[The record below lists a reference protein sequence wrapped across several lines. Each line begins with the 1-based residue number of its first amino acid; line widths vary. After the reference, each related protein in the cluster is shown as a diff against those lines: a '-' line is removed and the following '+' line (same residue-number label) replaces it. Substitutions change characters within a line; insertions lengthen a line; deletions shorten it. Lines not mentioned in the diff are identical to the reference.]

1 MNEIY
6 DYLEAGFRIFGLH
19 KIDRGQCACENE
31 DCEAIGK
38 HPRMSN
44 WQNVPMWSDDQ
55 LEVMEQ
61 TGHFDTGFGVLCDGF
76 LIIDVDARNGGVE
89 SFNKLCA
96 DHDFDYLGNAGFAV
110 VTGSGNG
117 SMHLYYRLSEPIA
130 LVQHS
135 DSYEGIDFKSS
146 GFIVGNGS
154 LHKSG
159 ANYETMHGAPQDV
172 TEAPQRLIEIL
183 RKPERHRSM
192 ISGIAVDVS
201 EQEISEMLR
210 VIDPDCDHE
219 KWVKIGMAIH
229 DATSGTGLDLWNDW
243 SSRGEKYPTFGQL
256 EKRWHSFGK
265 AGNPVGLG
273 TLIHYARESGYQESA
288 TFEPTVEYDEG
299 ELGEG
304 PDQNIDLLRPPGFV
318 GELTTWVN
326 SQCRFKRENLSV
338 AVALNAVANICGMR
352 VTDDLLGNRT
362 NLLTFCVASSATGK
376 EAIQQAYT
384 KIMQEAGMLQAVYGG
399 IKSEQEIYRNLL
411 RHQGAFYNIGEL
423 GLQLKKIVESKND
436 YYKGATA
443 SLMDI
448 YTKADGVLTISGDL
462 KVEVETELKKELASV
477 SKQIDSKGETEY
489 LANKE
494 KSLIERLEG
503 IGAGIINPFL
513 SVIGYTTPST
523 FDGLMTPQEGES
535 GFVGRS
541 MIFEEKEAHPRIKK
555 GHKIKPMPE
564 SLRAAL
570 MQLRSPGTFS
580 METPDRIEHN
590 GPLAVI
596 PTDEKAAA
604 RLLDGVESYF
614 YNLGTSLLGQPSLVP
629 VVRRAFELVAKISLI
644 LAAPHGLRTI
654 EHVEWAFALV
664 DRDVKKKLM
673 LIRSN
678 DEIRVGDA
686 LGATILGCMDLEVP
700 VSHGVVLD
708 RCRKK
713 KFDDKVIM
721 DMIERMIDENLIVR
735 NEAKHKGNGRKV
747 IKYLLGEGAASIDQ

>member
-1 MNEIY
+1 MNQIY
-6 DYLEAGFRIFGLH
+6 DYLESGFRIFGLH
-19 KIDRGQCACENE
+19 KIEQGKCACDNE
-31 DCEAIGK
+31 ECTAIGK

-76 LIIDVDARNGGVE
+76 LIIDVDARNGGVD

-110 VTGSGNG
+110 RTGSGNG
-117 SMHLYYRLSEPIA
+117 SMHLYYKIAEPTA
-130 LVQHS
+130 LVQHL
-135 DSYEGIDFKSS
+135 DAYEGIDFKSS

-154 LHKSG
+154 LHASG
-159 ANYETMHGAPQDV
+159 ADYTNIHGSPQDV
-172 TEAPQRLIEIL
+172 TEAPARIIEIL
-183 RKPERHRSM
+183 RKPERHRAM
-192 ISGIAVDVS
+192 VSGIAIDVS
-201 EQEISEMLR
+201 EQEIADMLSH
-210 VIDPDCDHE
+210 IDADCDHE

-229 DATSGTGLDLWNDW
+229 EATNGVGLDLWNDW
-243 SSRGEKYPTFGQL
+243 SSRGEKYPTFGQI

-265 AGNPVGLG
+265 SGNPVGLG
-273 TLIHYARESGYQESA
+273 TLIHYARESGYEESA
-288 TFEPTVEYDEG
+288 TFEPTVEYSEEVLSD
-299 ELGEG
+299 G

-318 GELTTWVN
+318 GELADWVN
-326 SQCRFKRENLSV
+326 GQCRFKRENLAV

-423 GLQLKKIVESKND
+423 GLQLKKIIESKND

-477 SKQIDSKGETEY
+477 SKQIDNKGELDY
-489 LANKE
+489 LMSRE
-494 KSLIERLEG
+494 KSLTERLES
-503 IGAGIINPFL
+503 IGAGIANPFL

-555 GHKIKPMPE
+555 GHKIKDMPD
-564 SLRAAL
+564 SLRASL
-570 MQLRSPGTFS
+570 LHLRSPGSFS
-580 METPDRIEHN
+580 TETPDRIEHH

-596 PTDEKAAA
+596 PTEEKAAD
-604 RLLDGVESYF
+604 RLLNGVESYF
-614 YNLGTSLLGQPSLVP
+614 YELGTSLLGQPALVP

-644 LAAPHGLRTI
+644 LAAPHGLRTL

-686 LGATILGCMDLEVP
+686 LGATILGCMDDEIP
-700 VSHGVVLD
+700 VSHGVVMD

-713 KFDDKVIM
+713 KFEEKVVLSLMDK
-721 DMIERMIDENLIVR
+721 MIEDNLIVR
-735 NEAKHKGNGRKV
+735 NESKHGGNGRTI
-747 IKYLLGEGAASIDQ
+747 IKYLLGAGAASID

>member
-1 MNEIY
+1 MNQVY

-19 KIDRGQCACENE
+19 KIERGQCACDNE
-31 DCEAIGK
+31 ECEAIGK

-76 LIIDVDARNGGVE
+76 LIIDVDARNGGVD

-96 DHDFDYLGNAGFAV
+96 DHDFDYLGEAGFAV
-110 VTGSGNG
+110 RTGSGNG
-117 SMHLYYRLSEPIA
+117 SMHLYYKINEPTA
-130 LVQHS
+130 LVQHM

-159 ANYETMHGAPQDV
+159 ADYTTIHGLPQDV
-172 TEAPQRLIEIL
+172 KEAPAKIIELL
-183 RKPERHRSM
+183 RKPERHRALV
-192 ISGIAVDVS
+192 SGIAIDVS
-201 EQEISEMLR
+201 EQEIADMLKF
-210 VIDPDCDHE
+210 IANNNKTDYE
-219 KWVKIGMAIH
+219 KWIAIGMAIH
-229 DATSGTGLDLWNDW
+229 DATDGSGYNLWEKW
-243 SSRGEKYPTFGQL
+243 SSTCEKHNPAMM
-256 EKRWHSFGK
+256 ERKWHSFGK

-273 TLIHYARESGYQESA
+273 TLIHYARESGYEESA
-288 TFEPTVEYDEG
+288 TFEPTVEYEV

-318 GELTTWVN
+318 GDLTTWVN
-326 SQCRFKRENLSV
+326 GQCRFKRENLSV
-338 AVALNAVANICGMR
+338 AVALNATANICGMR

-448 YTKADGVLTISGDL
+448 YTKADGILTISGDL

-477 SKQIDSKGETEY
+477 TKQIDNKGGLDY
-489 LANKE
+489 LVKRE
-494 KSLIERLEG
+494 KSLSARLES
-503 IGAGIINPFL
+503 IGAGIANPFL

-555 GHKIKPMPE
+555 GHKIEPMPE
-564 SLRAAL
+564 SLRTSL
-570 MQLRSPGTFS
+570 LHLRSPGTFS
-580 METPDRIEHN
+580 TEEPDRIEHS
-590 GPLAVI
+590 GALAII
-596 PTDEKAAA
+596 PTEEKAAA

-644 LAAPHGLRTI
+644 LAAPHGLRTL

-664 DRDVKKKLM
+664 DRDVKKKIM

-686 LGATILGCMDLEVP
+686 LGATILGCMDDEIP
-700 VSHGVVLD
+700 VSHGVVID

-713 KFDDKVIM
+713 KFEEKVVLALL
-721 DMIERMIDENLIVR
+721 DRMIAENLIVR
-735 NEAKHKGNGRKV
+735 NVTKHGGNGRQV
-747 IKYLLGEGAASIDQ
+747 IKYLLGKGAASID

>member
-1 MNEIY
+1 MNQIY
-6 DYLEAGFRIFGLH
+6 DYLESGFRIFGLH
-19 KIDRGQCACENE
+19 KIEQGKCACDNE
-31 DCEAIGK
+31 ECTAIGK

-76 LIIDVDARNGGVE
+76 LIIDVDARNGGVD

-110 VTGSGNG
+110 RTGSGNG
-117 SMHLYYRLSEPIA
+117 SMHLYYKIAEPTA
-130 LVQHS
+130 LVQHL
-135 DSYEGIDFKSS
+135 DAYEGIDFKSS

-154 LHKSG
+154 LHASG
-159 ANYETMHGAPQDV
+159 ADYTNIHGSPQDV
-172 TEAPQRLIEIL
+172 TEAPARIIEIL
-183 RKPERHRSM
+183 RKPERHRAM
-192 ISGIAVDVS
+192 VSGIAIDVS
-201 EQEISEMLR
+201 EQEIADMLSH
-210 VIDPDCDHE
+210 IDADCDHE

-229 DATSGTGLDLWNDW
+229 EATNGAGLDLWNDW
-243 SSRGEKYPTFGQL
+243 SSRGEKYPTFGQI

-265 AGNPVGLG
+265 SGNPVGLG
-273 TLIHYARESGYQESA
+273 TLIHYARESGYEESA
-288 TFEPTVEYDEG
+288 TFEPTVEYSEEVLSD
-299 ELGEG
+299 G

-318 GELTTWVN
+318 GELADWVN
-326 SQCRFKRENLSV
+326 GQCRFKRENLAV

-423 GLQLKKIVESKND
+423 GLQLKKIIESKND

-477 SKQIDSKGETEY
+477 SKQIDNKGELDY
-489 LANKE
+489 LMSRE
-494 KSLIERLEG
+494 KSLTERLES
-503 IGAGIINPFL
+503 IGAGIANPFL

-555 GHKIKPMPE
+555 GHKIKDMPD
-564 SLRAAL
+564 SLRASL
-570 MQLRSPGTFS
+570 LHLRSPGSFS
-580 METPDRIEHN
+580 TETPDRIEHH

-596 PTDEKAAA
+596 PTEEKAAD
-604 RLLDGVESYF
+604 RLLNGVESYF
-614 YNLGTSLLGQPSLVP
+614 YELGTSLLGQPALVP

-644 LAAPHGLRTI
+644 LAAPHGLRTL

-686 LGATILGCMDLEVP
+686 LGATILGCMDDEIP
-700 VSHGVVLD
+700 VSHGVVMD

-713 KFDDKVIM
+713 KFEEKVVLSLMDK
-721 DMIERMIDENLIVR
+721 MIEDNLIVR
-735 NEAKHKGNGRKV
+735 NESKHGGNGRTI
-747 IKYLLGEGAASIDQ
+747 IKYLLGAGAASLG

>member
-1 MNEIY
+1 MNQIY
-6 DYLEAGFRIFGLH
+6 DYLESGFRIFGLH
-19 KIDRGQCACENE
+19 KIEQGKCACDNE
-31 DCEAIGK
+31 ECTAIGK

-76 LIIDVDARNGGVE
+76 LIIDVDARNGGVD

-110 VTGSGNG
+110 RTGSGNG
-117 SMHLYYRLSEPIA
+117 SMHLYYKIAEPTA
-130 LVQHS
+130 LVQHL
-135 DSYEGIDFKSS
+135 DAYEGIDFKSS

-154 LHKSG
+154 LHASG
-159 ANYETMHGAPQDV
+159 ADYTNIHGSPQDV
-172 TEAPQRLIEIL
+172 TEAPARIIEIL
-183 RKPERHRSM
+183 RKPERHRAM
-192 ISGIAVDVS
+192 VSGIAIDVS
-201 EQEISEMLR
+201 EQEIADMLSH
-210 VIDPDCDHE
+210 IDADCDHE

-229 DATSGTGLDLWNDW
+229 EATNGAGLDLWNDW
-243 SSRGEKYPTFGQL
+243 SSRGEKYPTFGQI

-265 AGNPVGLG
+265 SGNPVGLG
-273 TLIHYARESGYQESA
+273 TLIHYARESGYEESA
-288 TFEPTVEYDEG
+288 TFEPTVEYSEEVLSD
-299 ELGEG
+299 G

-318 GELTTWVN
+318 GELADWVN
-326 SQCRFKRENLSV
+326 GQCRFKRENLAV

-423 GLQLKKIVESKND
+423 GLQLKKIIESKND

-477 SKQIDSKGETEY
+477 SKQIDNKGELDY
-489 LANKE
+489 LMSRE
-494 KSLIERLEG
+494 KSLTERLES
-503 IGAGIINPFL
+503 IGAGIANPFL

-555 GHKIKPMPE
+555 GHKIKDMPD
-564 SLRAAL
+564 SLRASL
-570 MQLRSPGTFS
+570 LHLRSPGSFS
-580 METPDRIEHN
+580 TETPDRIEHH

-596 PTDEKAAA
+596 PTEEKAAD
-604 RLLDGVESYF
+604 RLLNGVESYF
-614 YNLGTSLLGQPSLVP
+614 YELGTSLLGQPALVP

-644 LAAPHGLRTI
+644 LAAPHGLRTL

-686 LGATILGCMDLEVP
+686 LGATILGCMDDEIP
-700 VSHGVVLD
+700 VSHGVVMD

-713 KFDDKVIM
+713 KFEEKVVLSLMDK
-721 DMIERMIDENLIVR
+721 MIEDNLIVR
-735 NEAKHKGNGRKV
+735 KESKHGGNGRTI
-747 IKYLLGEGAASIDQ
+747 IKYLLGAGAASID

>member
-96 DHDFDYLGNAGFAV
+96 DHDFDYLGSAGFAV

-117 SMHLYYRLSEPIA
+117 SMHLYYKLSEPIA

-201 EQEISEMLR
+201 EQEIAEMLR

-229 DATSGTGLDLWNDW
+229 DATGGTGLDLWNDW

-555 GHKIKPMPE
+555 GHKIQPMPE

-580 METPDRIEHN
+580 METPDRIEHS
-590 GPLAVI
+590 GALAVI

-686 LGATILGCMDLEVP
+686 LGATILGCMDLEVA

-735 NEAKHKGNGRKV
+735 NETKHKRNGQKV
-747 IKYLLGEGAASIDQ
+747 IKYLLGEGAASID

>member
-19 KIDRGQCACENE
+19 KIERGQCACEKD

-89 SFNKLCA
+89 SFHKLCA
-96 DHDFDYLGNAGFAV
+96 DHDYDYLGNAGYAV
-110 VTGSGNG
+110 LTGSGNG
-117 SMHLYYRLSEPIA
+117 SMHLYYKLSEPMA
-130 LVQHS
+130 LVQHL
-135 DSYEGIDFKSS
+135 DNYEGIDFKSS
-146 GFIVGNGS
+146 GFIVGDGS

-159 ANYETMHGAPQDV
+159 ADYSTIHGAPQDV
-172 TEAPQRLIEIL
+172 TEAPARLIEIL
-183 RKPERHRSM
+183 RKPERHRAM
-192 ISGIAVDVS
+192 VSGIAIDVS
-201 EQEISEMLR
+201 EEEIGQMLK

-229 DATSGTGLDLWNDW
+229 DATNGTGLDLWNDW
-243 SSRGEKYPTFGQL
+243 SARGEKYPTFGQL

-273 TLIHYARESGYQESA
+273 TLIHYARESGYQESS
-288 TFEPTVEYDEG
+288 TFEPSVEYNDD
-299 ELGEG
+299 LSEG

-318 GELTTWVN
+318 GELTDWVN
-326 SQCRFKRENLSV
+326 SQCRFKRENLAV

-477 SKQIDSKGETEY
+477 SKQIDNKGE
-489 LANKE
+489 LDHLVRRE
-494 KSLIERLEG
+494 KSLTERLEG
-503 IGAGIINPFL
+503 IGAGIVNPFL

-541 MIFEEKEAHPRIKK
+541 MIFEEKAAHPRIKK

-564 SLRAAL
+564 TLRVAL

-580 METPDRIEHN
+580 TEAPERIEHS

-614 YNLGTSLLGQPSLVP
+614 YELGTSLLGQPSLVP

-644 LAAPHGLRTI
+644 LAAPHGLRTV

-678 DEIRVGDA
+678 DEIRVNDA
-686 LGATILGCMDLEVP
+686 LGATILGCMDSEEP
-700 VSHGVVLD
+700 VSHGVVMD

-713 KFDDKVIM
+713 KFEEKVILSVI
-721 DMIERMIDENLIVR
+721 DKMIDENLIVR
-735 NEAKHKGNGRKV
+735 NVSKHKGNGRK
-747 IKYLLGEGAASIDQ
+747 ITKYLLGDGAASID